1 MSTNLNVEMYMYV
14 CIMVVLYYRVGL
26 YQQSLV
32 GLVSQKQILC
42 FENSS
47 VQINLYLL
55 LFKNCQL
62 SGSKVCWSHTAVVT
76 RVSTRYICR

>member
-1 MSTNLNVEMYMYV
+1 MCV

-32 GLVSQKQILC
+32 GLVSQKQVLC
-42 FENSS
+42 CENSS

-55 LFKNCQL
+55 LFKNRQL
-62 SGSKVCWSHTAVVT
+62 SGSKVCWSHAAVVT
-76 RVSTRYICR
+76 TVGTRYICR